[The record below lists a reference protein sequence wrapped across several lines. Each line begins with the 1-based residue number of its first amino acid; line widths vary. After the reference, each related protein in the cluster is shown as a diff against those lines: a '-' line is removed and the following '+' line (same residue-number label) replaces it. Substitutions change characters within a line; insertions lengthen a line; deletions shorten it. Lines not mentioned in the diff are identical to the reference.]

1 MKKKE
6 YLEAE
11 IEIILLEFADIITES
26 SSGDDGDED
35 YGDDSGVMDKDGW
48 A

>member
-26 SSGDDGDED
+26 NSVDGDED